1 MIPQIKLQRISAA
14 VANTLKTLLGR
25 AITVTAGKPAPIPP
39 ACVVGHFI
47 RDDGSLD
54 SVVVA
59 PIALASYL
67 GASLALIPPA
77 VATAAGKAPKLDD
90 NLGEN
95 YAEVMNVLTNILIEH
110 AGAHLKVVSI
120 AMRSAASADVQAL
133 VAKPKERADFEVNV
147 TGYGQGPLTLLFNH
161 AV

>member
-1 MIPQIKLQRISAA
+1 MIPQIKLQKMSAS
-14 VANTLKTLLGR
+14 VATTLKTLLGR
-25 AITVTAGKPAPIPP
+25 AVTVTVGKPAPIAP

-54 SVVVA
+54 SVIVA

-110 AGAHLKVVSI
+110 AGAHLKFVTI
-120 AMRSAASADVQAL
+120 AMRAATSTEIQAL

-147 TGYGQGPLTLLFNH
+147 TGYGQGPLTFLFNH
-161 AV
+161 AA